1 MSERDIKRDR
11 AMCEAATKGPWKYVA
26 HPIFGEN
33 SVRQDPVDWNG
44 MGYQHICVVPA
55 AKGTFHEAN
64 GRFIAESR
72 EALPHYIARAEEAES
87 ALAHERRKVEAAIE
101 ELRYRPCPE
110 REKARTRACE
120 DAKYAHLKSY
130 DALCPKC
137 WSDYLDQKAKEGEGK

>member
-1 MSERDIKRDR
+1 VDERDIAADR
-11 AMCEAATKGPWKYVA
+11 KAL
-26 HPIFGEN
+26 
-33 SVRQDPVDWNG
+33 
-44 MGYQHICVVPA
+44 
-55 AKGTFHEAN
+55 
-64 GRFIAESR
+64 AELNWGGWYEPLHLASFA
-72 EALPHYIARAEEAES
+72 EKALPHYIARAEEAES

-110 REKARTRACE
+110 RKKARTRACE